1 MNQAELCELVRK
13 HPALYDGSWN
23 QAVLVERLTRREV
36 TPLVLELFQQVPPDS
51 RMRVALLHKMCHH
64 FVHVVFLTVEDDQLD
79 EPSKVKRVHQCEAVL
94 KKLCMQTTGLQV
106 GGLVKYKL
114 YKFYMNFVQVQGNNS

>member
-1 MNQAELCELVRK
+1 MSIRSSFCSAVR
-13 HPALYDGSWN
+13 LN

-64 FVHVVFLTVEDDQLD
+64 FVHVVFLIW
-79 EPSKVKRVHQCEAVL
+79 
-94 KKLCMQTTGLQV
+94 
-106 GGLVKYKL
+106 
-114 YKFYMNFVQVQGNNS
+114 